1 MTGEKP
7 NNVKDCTS
15 CSSIWMN
22 WPRGS
27 SVRKVWF
34 ALNSLCVPSI
44 PWTEIIG
51 FFFYHINQIRYK
63 FSAKWKAKYNLV
75 ICQAEGVSARVPLGS
90 MATRSP
96 LCKEVCDEVRHQ
108 FPLQL
113 GELLLQVVLLV
124 LLAHHVEFLLRL
136 SHPLD

>member
-1 MTGEKP
+1 M
-7 NNVKDCTS
+7 
-15 CSSIWMN
+15 
-22 WPRGS
+22 
-27 SVRKVWF
+27 
-34 ALNSLCVPSI
+34 LN
-44 PWTEIIG
+44 
-51 FFFYHINQIRYK
+51 
-63 FSAKWKAKYNLV
+63 AKYNLV
-75 ICQAEGVSARVPLGS
+75 VGQAEGVSTRVPLGS